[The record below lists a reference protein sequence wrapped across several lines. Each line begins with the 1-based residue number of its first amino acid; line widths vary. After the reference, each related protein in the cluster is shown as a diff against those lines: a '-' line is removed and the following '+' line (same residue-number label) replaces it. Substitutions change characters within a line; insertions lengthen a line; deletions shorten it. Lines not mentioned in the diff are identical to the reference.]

1 MVDGADVR
9 NGQPCAAPARG
20 SEPSH
25 QIAVSVAPVYIL
37 LTGRCLPPLPPPPM
51 VSPHV
56 LLQRFSVPAFALVA
70 VLLMSGAAPLQPDES
85 LVEIQDALQDSD
97 PDGVL
102 NQVDGRVEIVLFG
115 QGGTYRPGQAEHVLR
130 DFFRRYPPDRVDL
143 GSELSSS
150 SDGRTAIGRYWTED
164 GGMPLQVRVLHR
176 QSGSDWTLV
185 SMRIERQSFGRVG
198 GR

>member
-1 MVDGADVR
+1 MA
-9 NGQPCAAPARG
+9 
-20 SEPSH
+20 
-25 QIAVSVAPVYIL
+25 
-37 LTGRCLPPLPPPPM
+37 
-51 VSPHV
+51 SPHV
-56 LLQRFSVPAFALVA
+56 FVQRFGVPAFALA
-70 VLLMSGAAPLQPDES
+70 AILLVSGAAPPQPDDS
-85 LVEIQDALQDSD
+85 LVEIQEALQESD
-97 PDGVL
+97 PDAVL
-102 NQVDGRVEIVLFG
+102 DQVNGRVEIVLFG

-176 QSGSDWTLV
+176 QTRDDWTLV